1 MKTSRLLPWINVAAL
16 IVTLAVN
23 VLANALPIN
32 GQTSAEIANRLPV
45 YFVPANYVFSIWG
58 VIYLFLIGFGI
69 YQALPAQRD
78 KAYLHRIGYWFVL
91 SCAANSAWLF
101 LFHYEQFALSVIAML
116 VLLVS
121 LIVIYTRLEIG
132 QTEVDRATKWLVHV
146 PFSIYLGWI
155 TVATVANVS
164 YVLYDA
170 GWDGFGID
178 GTVWAALML
187 VVATGIALRIIIQ
200 RRDIAYTAV
209 LLWAF
214 VGIVIKQSN
223 VVLVAGTA
231 ALMAFI
237 MVAVMVGLRLR
248 DARQA
253 SAVS

>member
-1 MKTSRLLPWINVAAL
+1 MKTSRLQHWINIAAL
-16 IVTLAVN
+16 VVTLIIN

-32 GQTSAEIANRLPV
+32 GQTSADIANRLPI

-58 VIYLFLIGFGI
+58 FIYLFLIGFGI

-78 KAYLHRIGYWFVL
+78 NAYLRRIGYWFVV

-116 VLLVS
+116 VLLAS

-132 QTEVDRATKWLVHV
+132 KKEVDRATKWLVHV

-178 GTVWAALML
+178 GTVWAAIML
-187 VVATGIALRIIIQ
+187 IVATGIAIRIIIQ

-214 VGIVIKQSN
+214 VGIVIKQSGAA
-223 VVLVAGTA
+223 LVAGTA
-231 ALMAFI
+231 ALMAFVMI
-237 MVAVMVGLRLR
+237 AVMVALRLR
-248 DARQA
+248 AARQA
-253 SAVS
+253 STVS